1 MQRDEFGKMGE
12 VIRIRLPLHLETEVR
27 IKANELSGRDRGNMS
42 QVIRDAIY
50 SYFNSSIDDRDLLY
64 ASVNDLKEQVR
75 FLENKIEL
83 QAVIILELTKH
94 LLKVLPNR
102 PSVNQ
107 EVADLE
113 YLKFLDDVELALKQN
128 HGGKLEAMVLDIY
141 SDQLSK
147 GGNK

>member
-1 MQRDEFGKMGE
+1 MEDHRGRFCAILAGYKDEMKSMLGSNPGLESRIQFTLEFPDYSREELGE
-12 VIRIRLPLHLETEVR
+12 I
-27 IKANELSGRDRGNMS
+27 A
-42 QVIRDAIY
+42 
-50 SYFNSSIDDRDLLY
+50 
-64 ASVNDLKEQVR
+64 VR

-83 QAVIILELTKH
+83 QAVILLELTKH